1 MAGQGQARQGEA
13 RLGKAWALV
22 GNRGSDSGMTKRTTS
37 VQIRATPAEVK
48 RWRAAAKA
56 LGLTLSAWLRML
68 ATQASGKA

>member
-1 MAGQGQARQGEA
+1 MRQSTAWRGVTWF
-13 RLGKAWALV
+13 GKAWALV

-68 ATQASGKA
+68 ATQASGKV